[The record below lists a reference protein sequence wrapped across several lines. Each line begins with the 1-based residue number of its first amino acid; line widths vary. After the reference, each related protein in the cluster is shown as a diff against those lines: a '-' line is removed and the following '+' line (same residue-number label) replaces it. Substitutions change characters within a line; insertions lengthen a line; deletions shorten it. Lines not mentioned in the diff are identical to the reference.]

1 MSDLSKRLREEL
13 IVTDDHNIV
22 TAPLC
27 AEAADALD
35 AKDAEIARLREALRV
50 LRDLPIVENDNPDT
64 LRLDGVAHTGPAV
77 DYFFRIVRKIKQVAR
92 QALS

>member
-27 AEAADALD
+27 AQAADALD
-35 AKDAEIARLREALRV
+35 AKDAEIARLREALEDIAAFDESPCDRS
-50 LRDLPIVENDNPDT
+50 PE
-64 LRLDGVAHTGPAV
+64 AV
-77 DYFFRIVRKIKQVAR
+77 DGGFDHPPCARRAR

>member
-35 AKDAEIARLREALRV
+35 AKDAEIARLREAIRV
-50 LRDLPIVENDNPDT
+50 VQNE
-64 LRLDGVAHTGPAV
+64 GATGRAME
-77 DYFFRIVRKIKQVAR
+77 ALR